1 MKQSEEDADG
11 LLFVPGKHQCE
22 RQIVDTAVKCV
33 RKSGS
38 DFDRA
43 VRVVALSHVH
53 DPRESSDSTKIEVV
67 KPVLSAGEGE
77 DCSICR
83 GLFYKFGIVAAS
95 SAGAVASAHEED
107 ML

>member
-11 LLFVPGKHQCE
+11 LLFVPGKDQSQRKVVDPTAE
-22 RQIVDTAVKCV
+22 RISKC
-33 RKSGS
+33 SGG
-38 DFDRA
+38 FDRA